1 MQAYTGFAEI
11 YDLFMDNVPYDRWEQ
26 VLSDLL
32 AEQGVRD
39 GLVLELGCGTGEMTE
54 RMAARGYDMIGLDLS
69 EDMLAEAALK
79 RSESGQNILY
89 LNQDMREFE
98 LYGTVAAVY
107 SICDS
112 LNYIVEEEDMIRV
125 FRLVNNYLDPAG
137 VFVFDFTTPAE
148 YRSPLRRHPILDEKE
163 GITMIWENEYREE
176 QRLNE
181 HRITVFLP
189 VEPEPLYAEDCG
201 GMHEI
206 RRRGTE
212 DESEPLYVKW
222 EEIHEQR
229 GWTPE
234 EIRRA
239 AEAAGMRVEKF
250 LDADSGREPEEE
262 STRVFC
268 VLREQGKT
276 NQ

>member
-26 VLSDLL
+26 VLAELL
-32 AEQGVRD
+32 AEQGVRE
-39 GLVLELGCGTGEMTE
+39 GLVLELGCGTGVMTE

-69 EDMLAEAALK
+69 GDMLAEAAVK

-112 LNYIVEEEDMIRV
+112 LNYIVSEEDLEKV
-125 FRLVNNYLDPAG
+125 FRLVNNYLDPKG

-148 YRSPLRRHPILDEKE
+148 YRSELRAHPIVDERE
-163 GITMIWENEYREE
+163 GITMIWENEYRED

-189 VEPEPLYAEDCG
+189 TEPEPLYAEDCDG
-201 GMHEI
+201 VHEI
-206 RRRGTE
+206 RRTRGEE
-212 DESEPLYVKW
+212 DSLYVRW

-239 AEAAGMRVEKF
+239 VEAAGMEYVKAI
-250 LDADSGREPEEE
+250 DAASGGEPDEN

-268 VLREQGKT
+268 VVRERGKE
-276 NQ
+276 